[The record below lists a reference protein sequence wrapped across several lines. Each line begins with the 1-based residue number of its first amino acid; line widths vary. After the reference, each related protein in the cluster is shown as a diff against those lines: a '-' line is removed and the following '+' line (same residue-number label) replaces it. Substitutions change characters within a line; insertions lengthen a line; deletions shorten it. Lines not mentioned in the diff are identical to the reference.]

1 MVGPRVQ
8 KIASVRDRFRGFAW
22 GTLEREGEGG
32 PTSTHSHERDGAS
45 GGFLKESR
53 SAQLRRRLAPAGGAA
68 ASRFLPRRGT
78 AGSAASRPS
87 SPEGVGTLGGGRA
100 RVRPLGKDPEPFWIE
115 KQPPQGASC
124 VEPSVFRPREEV
136 QADALPCPHR
146 LPASLHLR
154 SPTPTV
160 LPRPFVLQVGSGWVG
175 SPGRRCP
182 RCTWR
187 GRGLSPGFRP
197 AVLAL
202 RVPLAPP
209 PLDLGSSVWA
219 FPPLFPRRRLPG
231 LQEKEG

>member
-1 MVGPRVQ
+1 MVGPKVQ
-8 KIASVRDRFRGFAW
+8 KIASVRDRFRGSEG

-45 GGFLKESR
+45 GGFHLKESR

-78 AGSAASRPS
+78 ASSSASRPS

-124 VEPSVFRPREEV
+124 VQPSVFRPREEV

-187 GRGLSPGFRP
+187 GRDCRRASDPQFSPLESP
-197 AVLAL
+197 
-202 RVPLAPP
+202 
-209 PLDLGSSVWA
+209 
-219 FPPLFPRRRLPG
+219 
-231 LQEKEG
+231 